1 MRKLV
6 LIAFAA
12 LAAAG
17 CGQDESAEQ
26 TTNGGE
32 QVTAESIGGNDIT
45 AIDAAT
51 SSDANMAA
59 DVEFNVEDLNA
70 LEDEGNAAATTGNE
84 D

>member
-12 LAAAG
+12 LAAAA
-17 CGQDESAEQ
+17 CGEDKGAEQ
-26 TTNGGE
+26 ATNGGE
-32 QVTAESIGGNDIT
+32 QVTAESIGGNDVT

-59 DVEFNVEDLNA
+59 DVEFNVEDFNA
-70 LEDEGNAAATTGNE
+70 LEEDAGTAAGNE
-84 D
+84 G

>member
-1 MRKLV
+1 MHKLGFV
-6 LIAFAA
+6 AFTALA
-12 LAAAG
+12 LAA
-17 CGQDESAEQ
+17 CSRDEGAER

-32 QVTAESIGGNDIT
+32 QVTVESIGGNDVT

-51 SSDANMAA
+51 SSDANMAQ

-70 LEDEGNAAATTGNE
+70 LEEDGNAGASAGNS